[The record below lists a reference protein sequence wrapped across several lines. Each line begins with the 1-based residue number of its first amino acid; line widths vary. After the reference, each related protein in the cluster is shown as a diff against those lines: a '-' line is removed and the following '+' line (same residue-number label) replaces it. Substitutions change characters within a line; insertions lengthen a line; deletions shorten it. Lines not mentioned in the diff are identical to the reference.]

1 MKLLNLMI
9 PLTMMA
15 LVLVDCKG
23 DHTNNED
30 DGNNGP
36 PTVVVVERPDMA
48 IELDEAIALYQ
59 NYGANRVK
67 LIEDHENEEVGEVDN
82 FQATRSLTF
91 NYKEL
96 RQYLDYVEQEAKK
109 ADTEILG
116 LRVYLGQYD
125 IEGRHPNSGT
135 VFFNPTMK
143 KGDNEVAFAIQ
154 NQNGNPT
161 AVPVGQLQEY
171 YLKIGKIKTPGK
183 ANLVLVQDDDD
194 ITSLAANR
202 GGKRPPPSTDDD
214 DYDDGNNN

>member
-23 DHTNNED
+23 NHTNNEE

-36 PTVVVVERPDMA
+36 PTIVVVDRPDMA

-59 NYGANRVK
+59 NYGTNRVG
-67 LIEDHENEEVGEVDN
+67 LIEGFEEELGEVDN
-82 FQATRSLTF
+82 YQATRSLTF
-91 NYKEL
+91 NFKEL
-96 RQYLDYVEQEAKK
+96 RQYMDYVEQEAQS
-109 ADTEILG
+109 AGTDILG

-125 IEGRHPNSGT
+125 TKNSPHPNAET

-143 KGDNEVAFAIQ
+143 KGDNEVSFAIQ

-161 AVPVGQLQEY
+161 AVPVGQLQD
-171 YLKIGKIKTPGK
+171 YLEEIKKGQFKTPGK
-183 ANLVLVQDDDD
+183 ANLVFIQDDV
-194 ITSLAANR
+194 TSLAGNFGHR
-202 GGKRPPPSTDDD
+202 RPPPRSGDDD
-214 DYDDGNNN
+214 EFQDN